1 MRSAGY
7 LTLCATGLAIA
18 LFSIANLSM
27 SLPEDEKGPG
37 VSRATLVRRRLR
49 SRLSHLERR
58 LHSLV
63 SLRRELQDSAAEQQ
77 KQAATAAAAA
87 AAAAA
92 ASTVLRPRRNHT
104 SIGSAVKARNTEG
117 HAATALA
124 STSAAT
130 AAATAAATSSSAAAA
145 RRARRGPRRQA
156 PVAAS
161 PPPAMGP
168 PLLLRPGKEAACLA
182 HRGTPLEALA
192 RATCS
197 LSETRQ
203 QFVWEARAR
212 N

>member
-49 SRLSHLERR
+49 SRFSHLERR

-77 KQAATAAAAA
+77 KQAATA

>member
-49 SRLSHLERR
+49 SRFSHLERR

-124 STSAAT
+124 STSAA
-130 AAATAAATSSSAAAA
+130 AA